1 MSEIEI
7 NDYLS
12 KCDKDLANNIIYR
25 VYGMPGPIFMEKN
38 NDTPE
43 PGPEPPTPPT
53 PGQSNDEVWYTSTNG
68 EIIEPASTSWGSGAT
83 IVSNTYSN
91 GKGIIKLSA
100 DATTVPYQAFLNNTT
115 LLTISLP
122 NSITTML
129 QSCFEGCTSLTSLNI
144 PTGVTTIPQL
154 FISRCTALTSII
166 IPSTV
171 ISTDTSS
178 FSKSGLTSIVIPS
191 SVTTIGKS
199 SFTSCASLTS
209 VTVEST
215 TPPTLGNNNVF
226 YSTTCTIYVPASS
239 VDTYKAANYWSSV
252 ASRIQPIP
260 SA

>member
-1 MSEIEI
+1 MNETEI

-12 KCDKDLANNIIYR
+12 KCDKDLAKNIIYR
-25 VYGMPGPIFMEKN
+25 VYGIPGPIFMEED
-38 NDTPE
+38 NDTPT
-43 PGPEPPTPPT
+43 PEPPIPPT
-53 PGQSNDEVWYTSTNG
+53 PGQPNDEVWYTSTNG
-68 EIIEPASTSWGSGAT
+68 EIIEPANPSWGSAT

-199 SFTSCASLTS
+199 SFASCTSLTS

-215 TPPTLGNNNVF
+215 TPPTLGNQNVF
-226 YSTTCTIYVPASS
+226 SSTTCTIYVPASS
-239 VDTYKAANYWSSV
+239 VDTYKAANYWSNV

>member
-1 MSEIEI
+1 MKKEI

-12 KCDKDLANNIIYR
+12 KCDEDLANNVMYR
-25 VYGMPGPIFMEKN
+25 VYGMPGPIFMEED
-38 NDTPE
+38 NDTPT
-43 PGPEPPTPPT
+43 PEPPTPPP
-53 PGQSNDEVWYTSTNG
+53 PGQPNDEVWYTSTNG
-68 EIIEPASTSWGSGAT
+68 EIIEPAGTFWGSGVT

-100 DATTVPYQAFLNNTT
+100 DATTVPYQAFLNKST

-122 NSITTML
+122 NSITTLNME
-129 QSCFEGCTSLTSLNI
+129 CFEGCTSLTSLNI
-144 PTGVTTIPQL
+144 PTGVTTIPDR
-154 FISRCTALTSII
+154 FINRCAALTSII
-166 IPSTV
+166 IPNTVTSTG
-171 ISTDTSS
+171 TTS
-178 FSKSGLTSIVIPS
+178 FGQSGLTSIVIPS

-199 SFTSCASLTS
+199 SFANCESLTS

-239 VDTYKAANYWSSV
+239 VDTYKEANYWSNV